1 MRCSLN
7 AVVTAIALIPL
18 CVTAALAQTRSYNIG
33 RIATPEEIRAWD
45 ISIGPDGKGLP
56 PGSGTAKEGATLY
69 AQKCAACHGATGV
82 EAPAGPRLVGDR
94 ATLTTLNPQ
103 RTVGSYWPFA
113 TQIWDFIN
121 RAMPPNFNNRPVPPN
136 QKLKVDEVYALTAF
150 LLYKNGIIKE
160 GDVID
165 AASLPKVQMP
175 NRNGFVPP
183 RFEDIPDYRGK
194 RACRSG
200 TCP

>member
-1 MRCSLN
+1 M
-7 AVVTAIALIPL
+7 
-18 CVTAALAQTRSYNIG
+18 
-33 RIATPEEIRAWD
+33 
-45 ISIGPDGKGLP
+45 
-56 PGSGTAKEGATLY
+56 
-69 AQKCAACHGATGV
+69 
-82 EAPAGPRLVGDR
+82 
-94 ATLTTLNPQ
+94 
-103 RTVGSYWPFA
+103 
-113 TQIWDFIN
+113 
-121 RAMPPNFNNRPVPPN
+121 N

-160 GDVID
+160 GGVID

-183 RFEDIPDYRGK
+183 RFEDIPHYRGK